1 MDIEGHRGSNMIIG
15 IIPPVTRTG
24 EFKYCETLVRG
35 LNERGLE
42 VKVLNNQFLVHKSNL
57 KIFLGSLLLKRIIKE
72 EVEILHNTD
81 NLGPFL
87 FRNSDTKIKR
97 ISTVHDIAPVVLP
110 DIHSNIMKFDFKI
123 VLPRLIENSDLIITD
138 SYSTK
143 EDLEEYF
150 QVNAAKIDVAHL
162 GVDLSFFYPREHDD
176 ILMKKYGINND
187 YIFYLGN
194 DNPRKNLK
202 NLIIAYSKIYKDVEQ
217 DLVLVGPIDQKN
229 LRTLTEKIDKGG
241 DLSERIITPG
251 YVDYEHL
258 PLFYSQATSLI
269 FTSLYEGFGFA
280 PLEAMACGTPVI
292 ISNNSSI
299 SEVVGDSGLYINNP
313 LNVEEISNKIT
324 ELLNDE
330 KLQNKLM
337 KRGPKRA
344 EMFTWDNT
352 INKTIKAYEKVY

>member
-1 MDIEGHRGSNMIIG
+1 MKIG

-24 EFKYCETLVRG
+24 EFKYCQTLVGG
-35 LNERGLE
+35 LRECGLD
-42 VKVLNNQFLVHKSNL
+42 VKLLNNQFLVNRSNL

-72 EVEILHNTD
+72 DIEIIHNID

-97 ISTVHDIAPVVLP
+97 ISTIHDIAPVVLP

-123 VLPRLIENSDLIITD
+123 VLPRLIENSDLVITD

-143 EDLEEYF
+143 KDLEDYF
-150 QVNAAKIDVAHL
+150 KVNEAKIDVAHL

-176 ILMKKYGINND
+176 ILMSKYGINND
-187 YIFYLGN
+187 YLFYLGN

-202 NLIIAYSKIYKDVEQ
+202 NLILAYSKIYKDIEQ
-217 DLVLVGPIDQKN
+217 DLVLVGPIDENN
-229 LRTLTEKIDKGG
+229 LRTLIDKIDKGYG
-241 DLSERIITPG
+241 LSERIITPG

-258 PLFYSQATSLI
+258 PLFYSQSTALV

-280 PLEAMACGTPVI
+280 PLEAMACGAPVI
-292 ISNNSSI
+292 VSNNSSI
-299 SEVVGDSGLYINNP
+299 SEVVGESGLYINNP
-313 LNVEEISNKIT
+313 LNVEEIAHKIT
-324 ELLNDE
+324 EFLNDE
-330 KLQNKLM
+330 KIQKNLKN
-337 KRGPKRA
+337 RGPKRA